1 MTQINLRHGIF
12 LPPFHPNEENP
23 TACLERD
30 LDLIVWLDRLGFHEA
45 WIGEHHSA
53 GYEIISSPEIFIAFA
68 AERTRHIRLGTGVV
82 SLPYHHPMMIADRI
96 VQLDHM
102 TRGRVMF
109 GAGPGLLASDAIMMG
124 IDPMTQR
131 DRMAEAL
138 DAILRL
144 FRGEI
149 VTEKTDWYTMDG
161 ARLHLLPYT
170 KPYPEVAVVSAV
182 TPSGGRLAGKYDLSM
197 ICVAATNPFG
207 YDALAA
213 QLADRLRCRRRARP
227 RRWTRTGCASSAR
240 CTSPRPARRP
250 SQNARWGFERY
261 LGYLNNNQPRFIVPA
276 GEDPLEWFVE
286 NRYGVCGTPD
296 DAIALIERLQD
307 KQGEFG
313 VFLQQAHNWADLE
326 ATKRSYELYAR
337 YVMPHFSRDNRP
349 RAASYQWCGDNR
361 DEFSAKRQ
369 AAAKAMFDKHEAE
382 QRAARREPPAAR
394 PRSVVTGQ
402 GFTRVQKSL
411 CVRSCLSRIVH
422 RTAEMGG
429 LPSFAGAHAN
439 AESGNSDQDED
450 GYMTPPRSGAEVNL
464 ATHKFLL
471 HIVDAGQQPP
481 GQPRIVLRRVRMNG
495 SEGTGIVYP
504 PWGCAGEVHT
514 LDRDRPDQHQN
525 IRFLRCLR
533 FEILGSFF
541 LNPSTGSGIPGCRSR
556 KSAWKSNCQ

>member
-1 MTQINLRHGIF
+1 MFARRIGPATVSANIIGEGAMSQIDLRHGIF

-23 TACLERD
+23 TQCLERD
-30 LDLIVWLDRLGFHEA
+30 LDLIVHLDKLGFHEA

-149 VTEKTDWYTMDG
+149 VTDKTDWYTMEG
-161 ARLHLLPYT
+161 AQLHLLPYS
-170 KPYPEVAVVSAV
+170 KPHPEVAVVSAV

-207 YDALAA
+207 YDALASNWQIA
-213 QLADRLRCRRRARP
+213 CDVAAEHGRTMDPNRLRLVGPMHIAE
-227 RRWTRTGCASSAR
+227 TREQAFK
-240 CTSPRPARRP
+240 
-250 SQNARWGFERY
+250 NARWGFERY
-261 LGYLNNNQPRFIVPA
+261 LGYLNNNQPRFIVPPGQDA
-276 GEDPLEWFVE
+276 LEWFVE

-313 VFLQQAHNWADLE
+313 VFLQQAHNWADFE

-337 YVMPHFSRDNRP
+337 YVMPHFSKLNEA

-361 DEFSAKRQ
+361 AEFSAKRQ

-382 QRAARREPPAAR
+382 QRERAQPAGAAR
-394 PRSVVTGQ
+394 PARG
-402 GFTRVQKSL
+402 R
-411 CVRSCLSRIVH
+411 
-422 RTAEMGG
+422 E
-429 LPSFAGAHAN
+429 
-439 AESGNSDQDED
+439 
-450 GYMTPPRSGAEVNL
+450 
-464 ATHKFLL
+464 
-471 HIVDAGQQPP
+471 
-481 GQPRIVLRRVRMNG
+481 
-495 SEGTGIVYP
+495 
-504 PWGCAGEVHT
+504 
-514 LDRDRPDQHQN
+514 
-525 IRFLRCLR
+525 
-533 FEILGSFF
+533 
-541 LNPSTGSGIPGCRSR
+541 
-556 KSAWKSNCQ
+556 AW